1 MKEVV
6 ILEAY
11 NPNWAAEY
19 DIERRKLLE
28 LLGNQVISIEH
39 IGSTAVPGLTAKP
52 VIDFMAGVQELEIVE
67 AFIGPLASL
76 GYEHVIHAEFPE
88 RRFFR
93 KGAWRA
99 GTHHLHIYL
108 YGSEAWTNQILFRN
122 YLREHPE
129 VREQYQQLKE
139 ELAARFSQDRVA
151 YTQGKHS
158 FIADILR
165 QANKENEG

>member
-1 MKEVV
+1 MGETV

-11 NPNWAAEY
+11 NDNWATEY
-19 DIERRKLLE
+19 DIEQRELRKLL
-28 LLGNQVISIEH
+28 GDQAIAIEH
-39 IGSTAVPGLTAKP
+39 IGSTAVPGLAAKP
-52 VIDFMAGVQELEIVE
+52 VIDLMAGVQDLKIAC
-67 AFIGPLASL
+67 AFIEPLASL
-76 GYEHVIHAEFPE
+76 RYEHVIHEEFPE

-108 YGSEAWTNQILFRN
+108 YGSEAWTNQILFRD

-139 ELAARFSQDRVA
+139 ELAARFPQDRVA
-151 YTQGKHS
+151 YTKGKHP
-158 FIADILR
+158 FIADVLR
-165 QANKENEG
+165 QANEENGG